1 MKKLIILLLLF
12 SSLAEASIPL
22 TGEITELWIN
32 DGSYSNVAMISVG
45 TSFSSPCYST
55 DLRYLILDFSQPGMK
70 EAYSLALAAYMS
82 GTPVTMAGAGECH
95 GIIEKLQYINII
107 K

>member
-1 MKKLIILLLLF
+1 MKRLIVLFLLC

-32 DGSYSNVAMISVG
+32 DGSYSNVAMISMG

-55 DLRYLILDFSQPGMK
+55 DLRYLILDFSQSGMK
-70 EAYSLALAAYMS
+70 EAYALALAAYMS
-82 GTPVTMAGAGECH
+82 GIPITMAGSGSCH
-95 GIIEKLQYINII
+95 GIVEKLQYINVI